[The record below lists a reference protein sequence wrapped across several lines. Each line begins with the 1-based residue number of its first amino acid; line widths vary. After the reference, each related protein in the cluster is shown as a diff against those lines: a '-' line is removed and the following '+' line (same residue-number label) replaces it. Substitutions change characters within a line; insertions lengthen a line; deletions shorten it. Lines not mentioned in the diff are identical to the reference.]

1 MKLIKTGFVALLAAL
16 SLGGSA
22 EAAFVTVGT
31 NSENRIQTDTR
42 WTRDNVYILARCI
55 IVANGATLTIEPGT
69 IVRAVTSNMSGF
81 ASEPGALLVARG
93 GKLIANGTADD
104 PIIFTSI
111 DDTNVPGGIN
121 TVPSTFTSV
130 GAGFSTSLIATR
142 PATVVAGGTFT
153 VATAT
158 KRPAIGD
165 TLTFST
171 VSGSGGTTPLATA
184 TTYTVATTPS
194 ATTFTLTGR
203 TSVSAGTCRIDTIN
217 SVTLTEAI
225 TDDTLST
232 SIKLTNGAAYKV
244 TGTTLPGGLVAGT
257 TYYVKNSANVFA
269 GASLLQL
276 STTSGA
282 TGGTIIN
289 ITSAGSPDVSLV
301 PDTNTL
307 IVTGASRDPSLFT
320 NNYAATGDEGD
331 NGFCKANLWGGVMI
345 CGNAY
350 VAQSTTSDGVGTNF
364 ALPDALPTY
373 SAVIDATAQ
382 NNGKGTD
389 YVEGLSTASG
399 SSLLNPENAIYGGLN
414 DADNSGVIRFCS
426 MRYGGFVVGAAATG
440 NEINGLTVCGAG
452 TGTTL
457 EFIEI
462 FQNRDDGFEWFG
474 GKHNTR
480 FLFSIANQDDLFD
493 ADEGF
498 RGTHQF
504 WLGAQG
510 SISLSTNAN
519 SPKRS
524 GFASNN
530 TWVGQLETA
539 SDYQYDKLLE
549 VDGPESADQN
559 RLPRTNFTILNATL
573 LAGTTL
579 RNAINP
585 RDEAVLSLHN
595 AVIEGATRVNQQ
607 ELGAEGDGFM
617 TELRISNIHANNPA
631 STTATWLPG
640 TSEANFFNAYNGLTT
655 AYPLGQ
661 TTLVT
666 ANSGGTSLRLTAAT
680 LSAVY
685 TDHGTTA
692 SNSQIGSNWNDAAHL
707 TGGSATSDLYTYQ
720 GFDPRTTGSGA
731 AAEDGTFTTPSGFVD
746 VDYAGMSLNNNF
758 LSGWS
763 TLEWLTVLPATNTA
777 RPYLTIGV
785 STNNP
790 TVSFATAG
798 ASVKYVIEKSTD
810 GKNWTVLT
818 TTPVTAASTVSYTD
832 TTTTLSAGSTVQYR
846 AYAL

>member
-1 MKLIKTGFVALLAAL
+1 MKLIKTGFVALVAAL
-16 SLGGSA
+16 SLGGTA

-55 IVANGATLTIEPGT
+55 IVDNGATLTIEPGT

-121 TVPSTFTSV
+121 TVPATFTSV
-130 GAGFSTSLIATR
+130 GAGFTTSMLATR
-142 PATVVAGGTFT
+142 PTTVTTAGVFT
-153 VATAT
+153 VATAA
-158 KRPAIGD
+158 KRPAVND
-165 TLTFST
+165 TLTFSA
-171 VSGSGGTTPLATA
+171 VSGITGATPLATA

-203 TSVSAGTCRIDTIN
+203 TGVTAGTCRIDTIN
-217 SVTLTEAI
+217 STTLTEAV

-244 TGTTLPGGLVAGT
+244 TGATLPGGLVAGT

-289 ITSAGSPDVSLV
+289 ITSAGSADVSLV

-307 IVTGASRDPSLFT
+307 IVTGASRDPSLFA

-350 VAQSTTSDGVGTNF
+350 VGQSTTSDGAATVFTNS
-364 ALPDALPTY
+364 DALPTY

-389 YVEGLSTASG
+389 FVEGLSTASG
-399 SSLLNPENAIYGGLN
+399 SSLLNPTSAIYGGLN

-480 FLFSIANQDDLFD
+480 FLFSVANQDDSFD

-504 WLGAQG
+504 WLAAQG
-510 SISLSTNAN
+510 TISQTTGSTG
-519 SPKRS
+519 PLRS

-530 TWVGQLETA
+530 TYVGQLETA
-539 SDYQYDKLLE
+539 TDYQYDKLLE

-559 RLPRTNFTILNATL
+559 RLPRTNMTILNATL
-573 LAGTTL
+573 LAGQSL
-579 RNAINP
+579 KNGVQP
-585 RDEAVLSLHN
+585 RDEAIVSLHN

-607 ELGAEGDGFM
+607 ELGAEGEGFM
-617 TELRISNIHANNPA
+617 TEWRISNIHANNPS
-631 STTATWLPG
+631 STVATWVPG
-640 TSEANFFNAYNGLTT
+640 TSEANFVNAYNGLTT
-655 AYPLGQ
+655 AYPLSAS
-661 TTLVT
+661 T
-666 ANSGGTSLRLTAAT
+666 AVGAAALRLTAAT
-680 LSAVY
+680 LSNVY

-692 SNSQIGSNWNDAAHL
+692 SNSQIGSNWNNAAHL

-731 AAEDGTFTTPSGFVD
+731 ATEDGTFPTPSGFVD
-746 VDYAGMSLNNNF
+746 ADYAGMSLNNNF

-798 ASVKYVIEKSTD
+798 ATVKYVIEKSTD

-818 TTPVTAASTVSYTD
+818 TTPVTGASTVSYTD
-832 TTTTLSAGSTVQYR
+832 TSTTLAAGSTVQYR

>member
-1 MKLIKTGFVALLAAL
+1 MKLFKTGFVALLAAL
-16 SLGGSA
+16 SLGGTA

-93 GKLIANGTADD
+93 GKLIANGTSDD

-121 TVPSTFTSV
+121 TVPATFTSV
-130 GAGFSTSLIATR
+130 GAGFTTSLFATR
-142 PATVVAGGTFT
+142 PTTVTTAGIFT

-158 KRPAIGD
+158 KRPAVND

-171 VSGSGGTTPLATA
+171 VSGTTGTTPLATA

-203 TSVSAGTCRIDTIN
+203 TAVTAGTCRIDTIN
-217 SVTLTEAI
+217 STTLTEAV

-232 SIKLTNGAAYKV
+232 SIKLINGAAYKV
-244 TGTTLPGGLVAGT
+244 TGTTLPGGLAAAT

-269 GASLLQL
+269 GASFLQL

-289 ITSAGSPDVSLV
+289 LTSAGSADVSLV

-307 IVTGASRDPSLFT
+307 IVTGASRDPSLFA

-350 VAQSTTSDGVGTNF
+350 AAQSSTADGIGTNF
-364 ALPDALPTY
+364 TLPDALPTY
-373 SAVIDATAQ
+373 TAVIDATAQ

-389 YVEGLSTASG
+389 FVEGLSTSSG

-480 FLFSIANQDDLFD
+480 FLFSIANQDDSFD

-504 WLGAQG
+504 WLAAQG
-510 SISLSTNAN
+510 SISLSTG
-519 SPKRS
+519 PTGPVRS
-524 GFASNN
+524 GFAANN
-530 TWVGQLETA
+530 TYVGQLETA
-539 SDYQYDKLLE
+539 SDYQYDRLLE
-549 VDGPESADQN
+549 IDGPETKDTN
-559 RLPRTNFTILNATL
+559 RLPRTNMTILNSTF
-573 LAGTTL
+573 LAGTTKK
-579 RNAINP
+579 AGFQP
-585 RDEAVLSLHN
+585 REEAVLNLHN
-595 AVIEGATRVNQQ
+595 VLVEGASQVNLH
-607 ELGAEGDGFM
+607 ETGAAGNGFM
-617 TELRISNIHANNPA
+617 TELRMSNIHSSNPA
-631 STTATWLPG
+631 ATTTTWIPG
-640 TSEANFFNAYNGLTT
+640 TADVGFNNAYNGLTT
-655 AYPLGQ
+655 AYPL
-661 TTLVT
+661 T
-666 ANSGGTSLRLTAAT
+666 ATDAAGMGGLRLTPTT
-680 LSAVY
+680 LSAVF
-685 TDHGTTA
+685 TDHGGATG
-692 SNSQIGSNWNDAAHL
+692 SQIASNWNNTAHTAV
-707 TGGSATSDLYTYQ
+707 TGTSDLYSKN
-720 GFDPRTTGSGA
+720 GFDPRVTGAGA
-731 AAEDGTFTTPSGFVD
+731 GAEDGTFTTPSGFVD
-746 VDYAGMSLNNNF
+746 VDYAGMSVNNNF

-763 TLEWLTVLPATNTA
+763 TLEWLTVLPETNTA

-798 ASVKYVIEKSTD
+798 AAVKYVIEKSTD
-810 GKNWTVLT
+810 GKNWTVVT
-818 TTPVTAASTVSYTD
+818 TTPVTAATTVSYTD
-832 TTTTLSAGSTVQYR
+832 TTTTLSGGSTVQYR

>member
-1 MKLIKTGFVALLAAL
+1 MKLFKTGFVALIAAL

-142 PATVVAGGTFT
+142 PATGATNGTIT
-153 VATAT
+153 VASAT
-158 KRPAIGD
+158 KVPAVGN
-165 TLTFST
+165 TLTFSA
-171 VSGSGGTTPLATA
+171 VAGGLVVGD
-184 TTYTVATTPS
+184 TYTVRSTSGA
-194 ATTFTLTGR
+194 TFTLQNADSTGIR
-203 TSVSAGTCRIDTIN
+203 TLTAAGTLRIN
-217 SVTLTEAI
+217 SINGTTLTEAI

-289 ITSAGSPDVSLV
+289 ITSVGSPDVSLV

-307 IVTGASRDPSLFT
+307 IVTGESRDPSLFT

-493 ADEGF
+493 SDEGF

-510 SISLSTNAN
+510 SISLSTSAT

-524 GFASNN
+524 GFTSNN

-559 RLPRTNFTILNATL
+559 RLPRTNMTILNSTL

-579 RNAINP
+579 KRAVNP

-595 AVIEGATRVNQQ
+595 TVIEGASQVNQQ
-607 ELGAEGDGFM
+607 ELGAEGGGFM
-617 TELRISNIHANNPA
+617 TEFRISNIHSNNPA
-631 STTATWLPG
+631 STVATWVPG
-640 TSEANFFNAYNGLTT
+640 TSEANFVNAYNGLTT
-655 AYPLGQ
+655 AYPLSAS
-661 TTLVT
+661 T
-666 ANSGGTSLRLTAAT
+666 AVDAASLRLTAAT

-692 SNSQIGSNWNDAAHL
+692 SNSQVASNWNDAAHL
-707 TGGSATSDLYTYQ
+707 SGGLATSDLYTYQ
-720 GFDPRTTGSGA
+720 GFDPRITGSGA

-798 ASVKYVIEKSTD
+798 ATVKYVIEKSTD
-810 GKNWTVLT
+810 GKNWTVVT

>member
-1 MKLIKTGFVALLAAL
+1 MKFIKTGFVALLAAL

-31 NSENRIQTDTR
+31 NTENRILTDTR

-69 IVRAVTSNMSGF
+69 VVRAVTSNMSGF

-111 DDTNVPGGIN
+111 DDVNVPGGIN
-121 TVPSTFTSV
+121 TVPATFTSV
-130 GAGFSTSLIATR
+130 GTSFATSLPATR
-142 PATVVAGGTFT
+142 PATGATTGTIT
-153 VATAT
+153 VAAAG
-158 KRPAIGD
+158 KVPSVGS

-171 VSGSGGTTPLATA
+171 VAGGLVVG
-184 TTYTVATTPS
+184 TTYTVRSTS
-194 ATTFTLTGR
+194 AATFTLQNDTSTAVR
-203 TSVSAGTCRIDTIN
+203 TLSAAGTLRIDSIN
-217 SVTLTEAI
+217 GTPLTESVT
-225 TDDTLST
+225 DNTLST

-244 TGTTLPGGLVAGT
+244 TGTTLPGGLAAAT

-269 GASLLQL
+269 GGSLLQL

-282 TGGTIIN
+282 TGGTIID
-289 ITSAGSPDVSLV
+289 ITSAGSSDVSLV
-301 PDTNTL
+301 LDTNTL
-307 IVTGASRDPSLFT
+307 NITGASRDPSLFA

-350 VAQSTTSDGVGTNF
+350 VGQSTTADGQATVFTNS
-364 ALPDALPTY
+364 DALPTY
-373 SAVIDATAQ
+373 TAVTDATAQ

-389 YVEGLSTASG
+389 YVEGLSSASG
-399 SSLLNPENAIYGGLN
+399 SSLLNPTSAIYGGLN

-493 ADEGF
+493 SDEGF

-510 SISLSTNAN
+510 SISLSTSAN

-524 GFASNN
+524 GFAGGAAVN

-549 VDGPESADQN
+549 VDGPESADTN
-559 RLPRTNFTILNATL
+559 RLPRTNMTILNATL

-579 RNAINP
+579 KNAVNP
-585 RDEAVLSLHN
+585 RDEAILSLHN
-595 AVIEGATRVNQQ
+595 TVIEGATRVNQQ
-607 ELGAEGDGFM
+607 ELGAEGEGFM
-617 TELRISNIHANNPA
+617 TEWRISNIHANNPA
-631 STTATWLPG
+631 STVGTWLPG
-640 TSEANFFNAYNGLTT
+640 TSEANFVNAYNGLTT
-655 AYPLGQ
+655 AYPLSAS
-661 TTLVT
+661 T
-666 ANSGGTSLRLTAAT
+666 AAGAAALRLTAAN
-680 LSAVY
+680 LSDVF
-685 TDHGTTA
+685 TDHGNTA
-692 SNSQIGSNWNDAAHL
+692 SNSQIASNWNEAAHL
-707 TGGSATSDLYTYQ
+707 TGGSATTDLYTYQ
-720 GFDPRTTGSGA
+720 GFDPRVTGSGA
-731 AAEDGTFTTPSGFVD
+731 ATEDGTFTTPSGFVD

-798 ASVKYVIEKSTD
+798 ATVKYVIEKSTD
-810 GKNWTVLT
+810 GKNWTVVT

-846 AYAL
+846 VYAL